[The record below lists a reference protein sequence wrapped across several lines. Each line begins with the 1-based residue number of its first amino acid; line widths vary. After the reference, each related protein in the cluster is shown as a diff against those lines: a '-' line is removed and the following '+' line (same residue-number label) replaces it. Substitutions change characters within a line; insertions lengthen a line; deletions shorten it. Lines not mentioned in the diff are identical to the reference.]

1 MIRFKLVARSC
12 KRACWAWAAAL
23 IWASAA
29 GAASPAAQDL
39 RAELLRMKDADQ
51 AVRELPLTTEGEE
64 RVLSAV
70 DAVHTAR
77 LKAIVAVHGWPTVAQ
92 VGHDG
97 ADAAWLLAQ
106 HADKDPAFQRSV
118 AEAMEPLVAPGQV
131 KASNYAYLWD
141 RTHEPQRYGTQG
153 RCVDKGRWEAR
164 AVEAPEKLEQ
174 RRAQMGLTPM
184 ADYQAM
190 VSKHCEQFGR

>member
-1 MIRFKLVARSC
+1 MAQRLGPLLGIAILFAPL
-12 KRACWAWAAAL
+12 
-23 IWASAA
+23 
-29 GAASPAAQDL
+29 AASGGTPTDPEL
-39 RAELLRMKDADQ
+39 RGELLRMKDADQ
-51 AVRELPLTTEGEE
+51 AVRDLPLTTEGEE

-77 LKAIVAVHGWPTVAQ
+77 LKAIVAAHGWPTVAQ
-92 VGHDG
+92 VGQDG

-153 RCVDKGRWEAR
+153 RCVDKGRWEPR

-184 ADYQAM
+184 AEYQTM

>member
-1 MIRFKLVARSC
+1 
-12 KRACWAWAAAL
+12 
-23 IWASAA
+23 
-29 GAASPAAQDL
+29 
-39 RAELLRMKDADQ
+39 MKDADQ
-51 AVRELPLTTEGEE
+51 AVRELPLTTEGEA

-77 LKAIVAVHGWPTVAQ
+77 LKSTVAARGWPTGAQ
-92 VGHDG
+92 VGQDG
-97 ADAAWLLAQ
+97 ADAACLLAQ
-106 HADKDPAFQRSV
+106 HSHKAPALQRSH